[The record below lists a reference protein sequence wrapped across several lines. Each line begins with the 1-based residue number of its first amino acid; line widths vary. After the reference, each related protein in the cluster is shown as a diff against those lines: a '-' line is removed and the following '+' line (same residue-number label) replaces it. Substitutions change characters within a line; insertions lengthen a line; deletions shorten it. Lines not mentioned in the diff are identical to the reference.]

1 MIKNNRR
8 VAYNMLTKE
17 FAETFNIDIKEL
29 LKKKLESLDLSE
41 FFKYSRKREYL
52 TITYHGHTIY
62 EGLSLKGGESMEPR
76 QIIEIAVQALA
87 ICTATLKI
95 VLVFIK

>member
-1 MIKNNRR
+1 
-8 VAYNMLTKE
+8 MLTKE
-17 FAETFNIDIKEL
+17 LAETFNIDIKEL
-29 LKKKLESLDLSE
+29 LKKGLESLDLSE
-41 FFKYSRKREYL
+41 FFKYNQKKREYL
-52 TITYHGHTIY
+52 TITYHGLTIY
-62 EGLSLKGGESMEPR
+62 KGLSLKGGESMEPR